1 MSVLGI
7 FQHIWVPQF
16 PAMHPRLHLVL
27 RLKGKRT
34 EVGEHQ
40 VQIKLMDDADTE
52 LLGGSGTV
60 NFAEP
65 PAGVTEIEAAAVL
78 VLLLAAALALGFDLG
93 GYPLFDPDEGRNA
106 EVAREMAETND
117 YVLPH
122 LDGLPYVDKPIV
134 YFAAAAVAIEALGPT
149 ETAARLPAYLFT
161 LATLIV
167 VAWFGSRR
175 WGPDAGWLAALALAT
190 MPLVLAYARTTIM
203 DSALAFCTT
212 LAILALW
219 DNRPVLAWAAIGLGS
234 ITKGPVAIL
243 VPLITLISY
252 SLIIRRSVRRL
263 FALAGIALFA
273 LIALPWFLA
282 MSHRV
287 PEFPHYVFVRETF
300 ERVTTKGFH
309 RTAPFWYYLPII
321 PVAAFPWIVPALGR
335 VRNWRW
341 AWLVR
346 RVNVQAQEAV
356 FLTCWVLGP
365 LLFFTLNQSKLPQY
379 MLPLMPPFALAA
391 ARILTRDATELGGGI
406 AVARKAYA
414 TIAATFGVALALLT
428 VWLPVPLSLTPAERA
443 AIPPTALALGIALLV
458 SATMVWYAGRA
469 PAHPRPAL
477 AVMGYALTV
486 IVMPIVSGR
495 LLGAVSEDRSA
506 ATLARVIQNVRPRAG
521 SAQEVEVVGVS
532 AFPTSLP
539 FYLRRPI
546 AVATASA
553 QELTSNFI
561 VDYQDRFR
569 ADSTSP
575 LKPADYWRERARTC
589 RTPTVFVVRANDA
602 RRRAELDPVL
612 PLLAVEGQYAAY
624 GPCAASSAR

>member
-1 MSVLGI
+1 M
-7 FQHIWVPQF
+7 
-16 PAMHPRLHLVL
+16 
-27 RLKGKRT
+27 
-34 EVGEHQ
+34 
-40 VQIKLMDDADTE
+40 
-52 LLGGSGTV
+52 
-60 NFAEP
+60 
-65 PAGVTEIEAAAVL
+65 
-78 VLLLAAALALGFDLG
+78 LLLAAALALGFDLG

-106 EVAREMAETND
+106 EVAREIAATND

-122 LDGLPYVDKPIV
+122 LDGLPYLDKPIV
-134 YFAAAAVAIEALGPT
+134 YFAAAAASMEVLGPT

-161 LATLIV
+161 LATLALV
-167 VAWFGSRR
+167 VVFVRRR
-175 WGPDAGWLAALALAT
+175 WGADAAWLAALALAT

-203 DSALAFCTT
+203 DSTLSFCTT
-212 LAILALW
+212 LAILAFW
-219 DNRPVLAWAAIGLGS
+219 DERPVLAWAAIGLGS

-243 VPLITLISY
+243 IPLATLIPY
-252 SLIIRRSVRRL
+252 ALLTGRPVRRL
-263 FALAGIALFA
+263 FPVAALGVFALAV
-273 LIALPWFLA
+273 
-282 MSHRV
+282 SHRI

-300 ERVTTKGFH
+300 ERVTTTRFH
-309 RTAPFWYYLPII
+309 RTAPFWYYFPIV
-321 PVAAFPWIVPALGR
+321 PVAAFPWIVPALAR
-335 VRNWRW
+335 CTNWRW
-341 AWLVR
+341 AWLAR
-346 RVNVQAQEAV
+346 RVNPHAQESI

-391 ARILTRDATELGGGI
+391 ARFLTRDATELGGGI

-495 LLGAVSEDRSA
+495 LLGAVGEDRSA

-521 SAQEVEVVGVS
+521 DAQEVEVVGVS